1 MRALAIMPVPMK
13 PMLFDIVNVGLR
25 TLERERYGIVEVV
38 VGEEVMGA
46 KLDTNSYVGIC
57 VARAPR
63 GEMKE

>member
-38 VGEEVMGA
+38 VGEE
-46 KLDTNSYVGIC
+46 
-57 VARAPR
+57 
-63 GEMKE
+63 